1 MTAYLQHGGE
11 LVFVQGYAAPYN
23 SLSIPLDS
31 LDGRR
36 ELIRPRAFDHIL
48 RNLRASTTC
57 TLHHMAAGG
66 TIGSIF
72 AGTLRLWSTPYGLA
86 FECGPLAVNSKN
98 AWAVKSIASGG
109 VRACSWRGVPADV
122 ATEQI
127 DGEQVV
133 VIRKIQHLSHI
144 SPLSA
149 AAASYPGAVT
159 WCSHEHVDDLP
170 DHLRPLA
177 RHRQEHHPSARAEAR
192 SATL

>member
-1 MTAYLQHGGE
+1 MSRSVLRFMQHNGVPVCVRG
-11 LVFVQGYAAPYN
+11 FAAPFD
-23 SLSIPLDS
+23 SLSIPLDFN
-31 LDGRR
+31 GGKR
-36 ELIRPRAFDHIL
+36 ELIRPGAFDHIL

-122 ATEQI
+122 ATEQVS
-127 DGEQVV
+127 EN
-133 VIRKIQHLSHI
+133 VIG
-144 SPLSA
+144 SP
-149 AAASYPGAVT
+149 
-159 WCSHEHVDDLP
+159 
-170 DHLRPLA
+170 
-177 RHRQEHHPSARAEAR
+177 AR
-192 SATL
+192 SGRRIGKLRNASTKP